1 MDDKLDIQFNLR
13 MSVDLLRCLDL
24 FRRHEEDMP
33 TRAEMMRRLI
43 RREAEQR
50 SCDLLVIEQELVD

>member
-13 MSVDLLRCLDL
+13 MSQELLRCLDL
-24 FRRHEEDMP
+24 FRRHEHDMP
-33 TRAEMMRRLI
+33 TRAEMMRRLV

-50 SCDLLVIEQELVD
+50 GCDLLAKEEQLAG

>member
-13 MSVDLLRCLDL
+13 MSQELLRYVDL
-24 FRRHEEDMP
+24 FRRHEDDMP
-33 TRAEMMRRLI
+33 TRAEMMRRLV

-50 SCDLLVIEQELVD
+50 GCDLLAKEEQLAS